1 MTDTNINSYRRA
13 LIKLPLLIP
22 FMCGISHVVGCSK
35 PLTDDEKIKADF
47 LAGRTVIVDGW
58 ILSEH
63 EALLFT
69 SEK

>member
-1 MTDTNINSYRRA
+1 MSQV
-13 LIKLPLLIP
+13 
-22 FMCGISHVVGCSK
+22 GGCSK
-35 PLTDDEKIKADF
+35 LLSNDEKIKADF

-58 ILSEH
+58 ILSEY